1 MKYADL
7 HIHSTC
13 SDGVNTPEKIIEIA
27 MKNQV
32 KYISITDHDSIA
44 AQYIINKSSEKKEI
58 KIIPG
63 IELSAEYNGLEI
75 HILGYFIDIKNK
87 DLIQVVNS
95 LNEQRITRVEEI
107 LSKLKKYDINLDI
120 NDIALDLGSTIGRSH
135 IANAM
140 VDKGYFENYKN
151 AFRSYLIQG
160 KPGYVKGFKLDYK
173 EALDIIKIAGGI
185 PVLAHPGQIYKKR
198 EIENIIKELRCF
210 GLKGV
215 EVYHPSHTCEDI
227 NKLFN
232 IAKKYKLSISGG
244 SDCHGRCKNI
254 KDSVGSCGLTK
265 DLLEKFIS
273 CKK

>member
-254 KDSVGSCGLTK
+254 KDSVGYCGLTK